1 MRPAALTVRSFS
13 QRTSMIQDDEVRAF
27 LHTLGRLMP
36 VGKGQ
41 IGLLSET
48 LLYVAM
54 QRTGQIIHQAG
65 RRYIVGDLFH
75 IGVQEALFLSITLIA

>member
-1 MRPAALTVRSFS
+1 MAE
-13 QRTSMIQDDEVRAF
+13 I
-27 LHTLGRLMP
+27 GRLMP

-75 IGVQEALFLSITLIA
+75 IGVQEALFLSITLIAFSDLNSRNLTSGIGHEP